1 MKYIY
6 FYKGIQEII
15 RKYSYKT
22 KHFIMSIQTVASWYL
37 QSGKSIASQS
47 QGQLNLLQLLSTL
60 YLPPSYH
67 LEHGSLIISLSAGV
81 RQHTEFLKNMVH
93 LDHSS
98 FIQQILSWVCTQVGK
113 KKDFCLNGP
122 YILHIFAKLLAYTL
136 EISPHCHKMSIAA
149 LSIMSS
155 LNSIQAEGKVETK
168 DFSLFGPFSLW
179 ERKSFLEPPPDF
191 PLHITG
197 QKWVSWEWTY
207 DLDQSLAKRSGVS

>member
-1 MKYIY
+1 
-6 FYKGIQEII
+6 
-15 RKYSYKT
+15 
-22 KHFIMSIQTVASWYL
+22 MSIQTVASWYL

-81 RQHTEFLKNMVH
+81 RQHTVSFWKTWSILTILHLFNKYLVECVLK
-93 LDHSS
+93 LEK
-98 FIQQILSWVCTQVGK
+98 K

-122 YILHIFAKLLAYTL
+122 YILPIFVKLLAYTL

-179 ERKSFLEPPPDF
+179 ERKSFPEPPPDF

-207 DLDQSLAKRSGVS
+207 DLDQSLAKRSGIF